1 MAEHPGEARAR
12 RLEAA
17 AGPLIAR
24 AEQLDE
30 AQLYRAPADGEWTPM
45 QILAHVAVML
55 PYWAQQAREVASRL
69 RDDEPFGRTHAD
81 PDRIGAV
88 EQHARDRLADVLPH
102 LQAGLAEA
110 LTTLRALPVDGWR
123 RTAHH
128 ANRGELSLEQIVD
141 FFLLEHL
148 EDHARQLEAAVS
160 G

>member
-1 MAEHPGEARAR
+1 MTEHPGEARAR

-17 AGPLIAR
+17 AAPLLLR

-30 AQLYRAPADGEWTPM
+30 ARLYRAPADGEWTPM
-45 QILAHVAVML
+45 QILAHVAEML
-55 PYWAQQAREVASRL
+55 PYWSQQAREVASRP

-81 PDRIGAV
+81 PDRVAAV
-88 EQHARDRLADVLPH
+88 EQHANDRLADALPR

-110 LTTLRALPVDGWR
+110 LSTLRTIPADGWSR
-123 RTAHH
+123 SAHH
-128 ANRGELSLEQIVD
+128 ANRGEMDLEQIVD

-148 EDHARQLEAAVS
+148 EDHARQLDAAVR